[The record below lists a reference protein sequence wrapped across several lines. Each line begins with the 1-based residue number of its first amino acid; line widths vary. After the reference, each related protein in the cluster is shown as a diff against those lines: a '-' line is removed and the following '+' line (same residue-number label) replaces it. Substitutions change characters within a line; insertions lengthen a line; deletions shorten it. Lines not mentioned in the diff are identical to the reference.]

1 MRSFVVALCGLWVVM
16 LAAAPASAAY
26 QVGDHVADF
35 TLNNASGVPV
45 SLYDFQDTVI
55 LLNFWTD
62 T

>member
-1 MRSFVVALCGLWVVM
+1 M